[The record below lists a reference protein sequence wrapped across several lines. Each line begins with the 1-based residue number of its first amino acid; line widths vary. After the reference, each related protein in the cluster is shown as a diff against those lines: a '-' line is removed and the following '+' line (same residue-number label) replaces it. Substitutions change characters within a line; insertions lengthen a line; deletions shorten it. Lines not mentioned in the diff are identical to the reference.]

1 METVEIITGYWV
13 ILFLFYLFIAG
24 RLFFIITPILSIYY
38 FEEKIEWNEK
48 INPEKLKI
56 YLILFLLASF
66 LIWFSYQPLIKPK
79 SLFDIWSTF
88 IVGTVGLAGICFFI
102 ENKIRTPSKKYL
114 NNCSNEINDI
124 QLGSNVI
131 NEQNNILLEDVKKIN
146 SSFAFTNE
154 EIKRKYLEALENKLF
169 DCELSVFKTF
179 ILLEEPIDKII
190 WKPVADSGHK
200 NRQMLFDYINDLFH
214 NQVLTKDR
222 NESVT
227 MINKYF
233 EFNEIGHPKKEK
245 AVYSK
250 LIGDWMKKK

>member
-13 ILFLFYLFIAG
+13 ILFLFYLFIVG

-124 QLGSNVI
+124 QLVSNAI

-179 ILLEEPIDKII
+179 ILLEEPIEKLI

-200 NRQMLFDYINDLFH
+200 NRQLLFDYINDLFP
-214 NQVLTKDR
+214 NQILTKDR

-233 EFNEIGHPKKEK
+233 EFNEIGNPKK
-245 AVYSK
+245 
-250 LIGDWMKKK
+250 

>member
-13 ILFLFYLFIAG
+13 ILFLFYLFIVG

-79 SLFDIWSTF
+79 SLFDIWCTF
-88 IVGTVGLAGICFFI
+88 IVGTVGLAGIYLVI

-114 NNCSNEINDI
+114 NNSSSKINDI

-131 NEQNNILLEDVKKIN
+131 NKQNNILLADIKKIITH
-146 SSFAFTNE
+146 FYE
-154 EIKRKYLEALENKLF
+154 
-169 DCELSVFKTF
+169 
-179 ILLEEPIDKII
+179 
-190 WKPVADSGHK
+190 
-200 NRQMLFDYINDLFH
+200 
-214 NQVLTKDR
+214 
-222 NESVT
+222 
-227 MINKYF
+227 
-233 EFNEIGHPKKEK
+233 
-245 AVYSK
+245 
-250 LIGDWMKKK
+250 